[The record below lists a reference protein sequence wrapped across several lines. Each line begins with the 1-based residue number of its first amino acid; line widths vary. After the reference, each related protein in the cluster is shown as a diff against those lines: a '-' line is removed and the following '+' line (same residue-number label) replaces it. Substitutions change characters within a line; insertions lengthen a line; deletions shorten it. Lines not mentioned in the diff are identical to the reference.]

1 MTTIIN
7 ASNGSTSGLITTADA
22 SGVLQLQTNNGTP
35 ALTLNTTQALGVGSS
50 PSYGTTG
57 QFLTSQGSAASPTWT
72 SAPASAMTLISTQ
85 TANNTSAYLTW
96 TGLSGYNKYILIYEN
111 LNATTTSTSLFLQVG
126 YGSTPTYIT
135 SNYNYYY
142 STGASAAATYSSASS
157 ASQIVIARALP
168 SAVTGP
174 WGGNCTLTG
183 FTTLANAGITS
194 NFYTGSS
201 ANGGVAG
208 GYVGTSSNP
217 ITAIQIYF
225 PGGTNILVSGTASL
239 YGISS

>member
-7 ASNGSTSGLITTADA
+7 ASNGATSGLITTADA
-22 SGVLQLQTNNGTP
+22 SGILQLQTNNGTP
-35 ALTLNTTQALGVGSS
+35 ALTLNTTQALGVGTS
-50 PSYGTTG
+50 PSYGTSG
-57 QFLTSQGSAASPTWT
+57 QFLTSQGSGAAPTWT

-96 TGLSGYNKYILIYEN
+96 TGLSGYNKYILIFEN
-111 LNATTTSTSLFLQVG
+111 INATSTATTLNLQVG

-142 STGASAAATYSSASS
+142 SSGASAVATYSSVTST
-157 ASQIVIARALP
+157 SQIVIARALP
-168 SAVTGP
+168 SAITGP
-174 WGGNCTLTG
+174 WGGACTLTG
-183 FTTLANAGITS
+183 FTTLANAGVTS

-225 PGGTNILVSGTASL
+225 PGGTNTLVSGTASL